1 MRVQDLNIGELL
13 HMDSEGGMIRFAD
26 HRMLLL
32 DAGAMGL
39 LRKYLVE
46 NFGLAATR
54 TVLTQFGY
62 AHGWRMA
69 DSIAGQFESDSD
81 DDKRF
86 AGTRTSTLLGL
97 FRVAYRRAGRAV
109 GGRRHAAGL
118 LCTRSSSS
126 RTAAWRAVTPP
137 ATWSPARTTSGEGTG
152 RMTCASLHGRR

>member
-1 MRVQDLNIGELL
+1 MIFEPMYEISPLFIRLDALLSHSDAVPPMRVQDLNIGELL

-97 FRVAYRRAGRAV
+97 FRVAIDGQDALSADGAM
-109 GGRRHAAGL
+109 L
-118 LCTRSSSS
+118 LDSY
-126 RTAAWRAVTPP
+126 
-137 ATWSPARTTSGEGTG
+137 ARGHRPRGPLRG
-152 RMTCASLHGRR
+152 AR